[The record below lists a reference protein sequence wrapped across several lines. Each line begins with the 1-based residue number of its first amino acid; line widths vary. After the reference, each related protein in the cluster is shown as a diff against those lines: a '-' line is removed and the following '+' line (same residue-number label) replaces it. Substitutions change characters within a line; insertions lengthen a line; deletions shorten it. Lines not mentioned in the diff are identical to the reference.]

1 VATIPESYFQLTIAV
16 QDIATATCCTPSDSI
31 CVEAMAKD
39 EYRKH
44 FIPLES
50 NPEVFTKLIHEL
62 GVSDNFSFVD
72 IWALDCIEHVP
83 RPAAA
88 LVLVLPT
95 STEYEQRKSVEDTE
109 REEDNKARGDG
120 VIWLPQTINNA
131 CGLYAILHAAC
142 NGDARLSIRR
152 PIPNSEPCNN
162 PYSKADIHKARDL
175 SWPDS
180 LLLSKLSN
188 QETARGSWK
197 ILQSLNRYTTRPRYR
212 EIVLCPRML
221 KRKLTSTMSVL

>member
-1 VATIPESYFQLTIAV
+1 MT
-16 QDIATATCCTPSDSI
+16 
-31 CVEAMAKD
+31 KD

-62 GVSDNFSFVD
+62 GVSDTFSFVD

-83 RPAAA
+83 RAAAA
-88 LVLVLPT
+88 LILVLPT
-95 STEYEQRKSVEDTE
+95 STEYEQRQSVEDTA
-109 REEDNKARGDG
+109 RKEDNETQGDG

-152 PIPNSEPCNN
+152 PIPDSKPCNN
-162 PYSKADIHKARDL
+162 TSSKTNIYKTRDL

-188 QETARGSWK
+188 RETARGSWK
-197 ILQSLNRYTTRPRYR
+197 ILKSLNRFTTKPRCR
-212 EIVLCPRML
+212 EIVLYPRML
-221 KRKLTSTMSVL
+221 KRKLTSTMYVL

>member
-1 VATIPESYFQLTIAV
+1 
-16 QDIATATCCTPSDSI
+16 
-31 CVEAMAKD
+31 MAKD

-50 NPEVFTKLIHEL
+50 NPEVFTKLLHEL
-62 GVSDNFSFVD
+62 GVSDTFSFVD

-95 STEYEQRKSVEDTE
+95 STEYEQRQFVEDAG
-109 REEDNKARGDG
+109 RKEDNETRGDG

-142 NGDARLSIRR
+142 NGDTRLSIRR
-152 PIPNSEPCNN
+152 PIPHSRPCNILS
-162 PYSKADIHKARDL
+162 SKTNIYKARDL
-175 SWPDS
+175 S
-180 LLLSKLSN
+180 
-188 QETARGSWK
+188 
-197 ILQSLNRYTTRPRYR
+197 
-212 EIVLCPRML
+212 
-221 KRKLTSTMSVL
+221 

>member
-1 VATIPESYFQLTIAV
+1 VAVLPESYRQLTIAAV
-16 QDIATATCCTPSDSI
+16 QYIATTTCCTPSDSI
-31 CVEAMAKD
+31 CVGAMVKD

-62 GVSDNFSFVD
+62 GVSDTFSFVD

-95 STEYEQRKSVEDTE
+95 STEYEQRKSVEDAGRQE
-109 REEDNKARGDG
+109 DNEAREEG

-152 PIPNSEPCNN
+152 FISNSKSC
-162 PYSKADIHKARDL
+162 SDTFR
-175 SWPDS
+175 
-180 LLLSKLSN
+180 KLIS
-188 QETARGSWK
+188 
-197 ILQSLNRYTTRPRYR
+197 TRPGILLGQIR
-212 EIVLCPRML
+212 CFFPN
-221 KRKLTSTMSVL
+221 

>member
-1 VATIPESYFQLTIAV
+1 
-16 QDIATATCCTPSDSI
+16 
-31 CVEAMAKD
+31 MAKD

-50 NPEVFTKLIHEL
+50 NPEVFTKLLHEL
-62 GVSDNFSFVD
+62 GVSDTFSFVD
-72 IWALDCIEHVP
+72 IWALDHIEHVP

-95 STEYEQRKSVEDTE
+95 STKYEQRKSVEDAG
-109 REEDNKARGDG
+109 RQEDNETREDG

-152 PIPNSEPCNN
+152 STPNSKLYTNLFGET
-162 PYSKADIHKARDL
+162 DVHKARDL
-175 SWPDS
+175 S
-180 LLLSKLSN
+180 
-188 QETARGSWK
+188 
-197 ILQSLNRYTTRPRYR
+197 
-212 EIVLCPRML
+212 
-221 KRKLTSTMSVL
+221 